1 MNLVLIVVI
10 ATGLALGYWLVS
22 ALISPQTP
30 PEDTPREPA
39 PEEGDD
45 AGPAPARHW
54 SEVLGIERDAD
65 ATAIATAYHAA
76 IAQYAAADADAQAA
90 EIRALARRRIA
101 EIEAAYLEAMRGL
114 Q

>member
-1 MNLVLIVVI
+1 VSFVLIVVI
-10 ATGLALGYWLVS
+10 ATGLALGYRLVS
-22 ALISPQTP
+22 ALISPKAP
-30 PEDTPREPA
+30 PEDTLREPA
-39 PEEGDD
+39 QEEGDD

-65 ATAIATAYHAA
+65 ATAIAAAYRAA
-76 IAQYAAADADAQAA
+76 VAQYAAADADVQAA

-114 Q
+114 R